1 MNKKESE
8 SKIYVIVGYK
18 PADEVHGQQDSHIFG
33 FCKTKKEAR
42 KQLKL
47 LKDKYIPK
55 HLDYIDVDVISWK
68 FNNNIEDYIKYDKYN
83 LKVAEEIRKDWEKW
97 NKWFKHLTYESISIE
112 EVEELLE
119 ESINA

>member
-1 MNKKESE
+1 MNKKESA

-18 PADEVHGQQDSHIFG
+18 PADVAYGQQDSHIFG

-55 HLDYIDVDVISWK
+55 HLDYIDVDFIGWK

-83 LKVAEEIRKDWEKW
+83 LKVAEEIRADWGKW
-97 NKWFKHLTYESISIE
+97 GGPMKRLRYSAFS
-112 EVEELLE
+112 VEEIKELTKE
-119 ESINA
+119 